1 MEPFKPHIIIMSEI
15 PKQQTI
21 STQKLQQS
29 KNFEMYESDHSVS
42 SEDSRDDGIIIPD
55 PATLLNLHRSL
66 AWSQDSEESKN
77 SIMEMDDAG
86 IASFGSS
93 LSAKLDQT
101 NGKPQQNDDK
111 ENGVRPVHW
120 EQQVLSQQSLQ
131 SFYRDYTI
139 WRYRHLVKKQQHW
152 TKLRRRAK
160 IWSIATFDGLPTQQP
175 TPVASS
181 FAIAK
186 NIVIIP

>member
-139 WRYRHLVKKQQHW
+139 
-152 TKLRRRAK
+152 
-160 IWSIATFDGLPTQQP
+160 
-175 TPVASS
+175 
-181 FAIAK
+181 
-186 NIVIIP
+186 